1 MEDVVEDDQ
10 QKALVGQEDD
20 PLPAQ
25 SVQVDGDVSRGDGQ
39 HQHRDQHLV
48 GQEPHRANAWQTSQ
62 IYIKKKSSK
71 IHKF

>member
-48 GQEPHRANAWQTSQ
+48 GQEPHGAQTQ
-62 IYIKKKSSK
+62 ITDIYQKEIFKNT
-71 IHKF
+71 

>member
-39 HQHRDQHLV
+39 HQHRNQHLV
-48 GQEPHRANAWQTSQ
+48 GQERH
-62 IYIKKKSSK
+62 
-71 IHKF
+71 